1 MQFMNKSVLVTGG
14 AAGIGR
20 ATAMRFAAA
29 GAKVAV
35 ADIAADGAQ
44 QTAEMIN
51 EQGGQAIAMQVDVT
65 QAEQVAQMVAS
76 TVEAFDGLDIGF
88 NNAGIE
94 GSPFVRI
101 LDYDEDEYDRV
112 MNVNVKGVWLCMR
125 EQIKHFMQV
134 GGGSIVNTASVAG
147 LVGGP
152 NGSPY
157 FASKH
162 AVVGLT
168 KAVAMEYCKRNIR
181 VNAVC
186 PAVIRTRMFED
197 SLAAKPD
204 VEPVIVGM
212 HPLGRLGEA
221 DEVASAVL
229 YLASDQA
236 SFMTGHAMPV
246 DGGLIAQ

>member
-76 TVEAFDGLDIGF
+76 TIEAFDGLDIGF